1 MSWALLFLLFLKAS
15 ALSFGGL
22 GGLPILRQDL
32 LQRPDLVAQFG
43 GQAVDVDRLLG
54 QALAVGRLSPGPNGL
69 YVVSLGYELDGMTGA
84 IAGGLALALPPFVVL
99 LVAVAYSRVA
109 HLKRTANALL
119 MLSFALTGL
128 LGFTS
133 WQIIVGSSKGDVF
146 AWGAAIAGFLI
157 SARFRLNPLV
167 LIASTAVLGI
177 AIYR

>member
-1 MSWALLFLLFLKAS
+1 MSLNPVVLFLLFLKAS

-32 LQRPDLVAQFG
+32 LQQFP
-43 GQAVDVDRLLG
+43 GQAAEVDRLLG

-69 YVVSLGYELDGMTGA
+69 YVVSLGYEMNGTIGA
-84 IAGGLALALPPFVVL
+84 IAGGVALALPPFVVL
-99 LVAVAYSRVA
+99 IIAIAYVRVA

-119 MLSFALTGL
+119 VLSFALTGL

-133 WQIIVGSSKGDVF
+133 WQIMVTSSHDVF
-146 AWGAAIAGFLI
+146 EWIAGILGFVV

-167 LIASTAVLGI
+167 LIASTAVVGV
-177 AIYR
+177 AIYH

>member
-1 MSWALLFLLFLKAS
+1 MSLNPVVLFLLFLKAS

-32 LQRPDLVAQFG
+32 LQQFP
-43 GQAVDVDRLLG
+43 GQAAEVDRLLG

-69 YVVSLGYELDGMTGA
+69 YVVSLGYEMNGTIGA
-84 IAGGLALALPPFVVL
+84 IAG
-99 LVAVAYSRVA
+99 RVA

-119 MLSFALTGL
+119 VLSFALTGL

-133 WQIIVGSSKGDVF
+133 WQIMVTSSHDVF
-146 AWGAAIAGFLI
+146 EWIAGILGFVV

-167 LIASTAVLGI
+167 LIASTAVVGV
-177 AIYR
+177 AIYH